1 MGWSWRSIT
10 KPFEPGT
17 VKDSFNSGKGGVWR
31 GTLTALGVSMGAGYG
46 VADNAA
52 QNATI
57 DAIKAYVGKAKPG
70 SETDWTN
77 FERNFDGLQND
88 LAQDAVREANAA
100 DATGRNVKGASLI
113 ILAAVIIAG
122 GWWYWKKRKRT

>member
-1 MGWSWRSIT
+1 MGWSWRSIS
-10 KPFEPGT
+10 KPFEPKVIGST
-17 VKDSFNSGKGGVWR
+17 FKNPVKWENATR
-31 GTLTALGVSMGAGYG
+31 ILGVSFGLGYS

-52 QNATI
+52 QNATV
-57 DAIKAYVGKAKPG
+57 DAIKKYVGKPKPG
-70 SETDWTN
+70 EEYDWTD

-113 ILAAVIIAG
+113 ILAAVAIAG
-122 GWWYWKKRKRT
+122 GWWWWKKRKRK